1 MERQL
6 HVKVGERIPKKNKL
20 TDIKGKMVVKDPVL
34 VVDDEV
40 EMRIAMSA
48 ALKRCGYP
56 VELSHNAIDALN
68 KFRKNKYSLVITDMT
83 MPKRSGLELLK
94 DIKAI
99 DAEIPVILITAYGT
113 IDTAI
118 SAMKHGAFDY
128 VQKPFDFDTFIFLI
142 ERALTFKKELGI
154 ALAKAENGAKKGADK
169 KADDSPP
176 ESPQAKEIITED
188 ANMKNLLEV
197 AKNVAP
203 SKACILI
210 QSESGTGKELL
221 AKFIHNHSDRAER
234 PFVAI
239 NCAALP
245 ENLLESELFGH
256 KKGAFTGAI
265 HEHRGK
271 FEQANGGTIL
281 LDEISEMPLSLQA
294 KLLRVLQEY
303 TVDRVGGTETIDVD
317 VRVIATTNRVLLEC
331 VENKTFREDL
341 YFRLNVIPMV
351 LPPLRERKG
360 DVTILAS
367 YFAAKYARINNKS
380 TPELHE
386 DVLKVLQN
394 YNWRGNIRELEN
406 IMERAVLLCNGEI
419 VTVTNLLMAP
429 VSIQKAVS
437 ANKNEPV
444 KSEKSAS
451 ETEDTG
457 SSEDDPMILE
467 LEVGISMA
475 EAEKKLIF
483 ETLKQTKGNR
493 TRAAEILGISIRT
506 LRNKLNEYKESGET
520 MDL

>member
-1 MERQL
+1 
-6 HVKVGERIPKKNKL
+6 
-20 TDIKGKMVVKDPVL
+20 MVVKDPVL

-99 DAEIPVILITAYGT
+99 NPEIPVILITAYGT

-142 ERALTFKKELGI
+142 ERALAFKREMPLDDR
-154 ALAKAENGAKKGADK
+154 LQKKPKK
-169 KADDSPP
+169 KADDEIP
-176 ESPQAKEIITED
+176 EGLLTKEIITD
-188 ANMKNLLEV
+188 DLNMKHLLNV

-221 AKFIHNHSDRAER
+221 ARFIHNHSDRGDR
-234 PFVAI
+234 PVVAI

-265 HEHRGK
+265 NEHRGK

-303 TVDRVGGTETIDVD
+303 TIDRVGGSETIAVD

-331 VENKTFREDL
+331 VE
-341 YFRLNVIPMV
+341 
-351 LPPLRERKG
+351 
-360 DVTILAS
+360 
-367 YFAAKYARINNKS
+367 
-380 TPELHE
+380 
-386 DVLKVLQN
+386 
-394 YNWRGNIRELEN
+394 
-406 IMERAVLLCNGEI
+406 
-419 VTVTNLLMAP
+419 
-429 VSIQKAVS
+429 
-437 ANKNEPV
+437 
-444 KSEKSAS
+444 
-451 ETEDTG
+451 
-457 SSEDDPMILE
+457 
-467 LEVGISMA
+467 
-475 EAEKKLIF
+475 
-483 ETLKQTKGNR
+483 KQTF
-493 TRAAEILGISIRT
+493 
-506 LRNKLNEYKESGET
+506 
-520 MDL
+520 

>member
-1 MERQL
+1 
-6 HVKVGERIPKKNKL
+6 
-20 TDIKGKMVVKDPVL
+20 MVVKDPVL

-68 KFRKNKYSLVITDMT
+68 KFRKNKYSVVITDMT

-99 DAEIPVILITAYGT
+99 DSDIPVILITAYGT

-142 ERALTFKKELGI
+142 ERALSFKKELGVGMV
-154 ALAKAENGAKKGADK
+154 KAENGSKKGGAK
-169 KADDSPP
+169 KADEEPL

-188 ANMKNLLEV
+188 PNMNNLLEV
-197 AKNVAP
+197 AKNVAR

-331 VENKTFREDL
+331 VENQTFREDL

-360 DVTILAS
+360 DVSILAG
-367 YFAAKYARINNKS
+367 YFAEKYARINSK
-380 TPELHE
+380 PRPAIHE
-386 DVLKVLQN
+386 DVMKVLQN

-406 IMERAVLLCNGEI
+406 IMERAVLLCDGETI
-419 VTVTNLLMAP
+419 TVNNLLMAP
-429 VSIQKAVS
+429 VSIQKAVLS
-437 ANKNEPV
+437 GKKES
-444 KSEKSAS
+444 SEGEKKAVDP
-451 ETEDTG
+451 EKIE
-457 SSEDDPMILE
+457 SSEDDPLT
-467 LEVGISMA
+467 LVLNVGISMA

-520 MDL
+520 IDI

>member
-1 MERQL
+1 
-6 HVKVGERIPKKNKL
+6 
-20 TDIKGKMVVKDPVL
+20 MVVKDPVL

-99 DAEIPVILITAYGT
+99 NPDIPVILITAYGT

-142 ERALTFKKELGI
+142 ERALSFKRELGVGT
-154 ALAKAENGAKKGADK
+154 AKIEERLKKGTGK
-169 KADDSPP
+169 KADDEIP
-176 ESPQAKEIITED
+176 EGLLTKEIITD
-188 ANMKNLLEV
+188 DLNMKHLLDV

-221 AKFIHNHSDRAER
+221 ARFIHNHSDRADR

-265 HEHRGK
+265 NEHRGK

-303 TVDRVGGTETIDVD
+303 TIDRVGGSETIAVD

-331 VENKTFREDL
+331 VEKQTFREDL

-351 LPPLRERKG
+351 LPPLRDRKG
-360 DVTILAS
+360 DVSILAS
-367 YFAAKYARINNKS
+367 YFVEKYARINNKPL
-380 TPELHE
+380 PEIHD

-406 IMERAVLLCNGEI
+406 IMERAVLLCNGETI
-419 VTVTNLLMAP
+419 TVSNLLMTP
-429 VSIQKAVS
+429 VSIQQAVAS
-437 ANKNEPV
+437 APRTAASEKPPVESV
-444 KSEKSAS
+444 KSKDGE
-451 ETEDTG
+451 EE
-457 SSEDDPMILE
+457 PMILA
-467 LEVGISMA
+467 LKVGISMA
-475 EAEKKLIF
+475 EAEKQLIF
-483 ETLKQTKGNR
+483 KTLRQTNGNR

-506 LRNKLNEYKESGET
+506 LRNKLNEYKDAGET
-520 MDL
+520 IDF

>member
-1 MERQL
+1 
-6 HVKVGERIPKKNKL
+6 
-20 TDIKGKMVVKDPVL
+20 MVVKDPVL

-142 ERALTFKKELGI
+142 ERALSFKKETIEKDKDL
-154 ALAKAENGAKKGADK
+154 KKSPPK
-169 KADDSPP
+169 KPDGPP

-188 ANMKNLLEV
+188 PSMKNLLDV

-303 TVDRVGGTETIDVD
+303 TVDRVGGSETIDVD

-331 VENKTFREDL
+331 VENQTFREDL

-360 DVTILAS
+360 DVTILAG
-367 YFAAKYARINNKS
+367 YFAAKYARINNRD
-380 TPELHE
+380 TPVLHE

-406 IMERAVLLCNGEI
+406 IMERAVLLCNGET
-419 VTVTNLLMAP
+419 VTVSNLLMAP
-429 VSIQKAVS
+429 VSIQKAALS
-437 ANKNEPV
+437 NKNEPPQRE
-444 KSEKSAS
+444 KNLSEPEKTDN
-451 ETEDTG
+451 TED
-457 SSEDDPMILE
+457 DHMILE
-467 LEVGISMA
+467 LKVGISMA

>member
-1 MERQL
+1 
-6 HVKVGERIPKKNKL
+6 
-20 TDIKGKMVVKDPVL
+20 VVKDPIL

-68 KFRKNKYSLVITDMT
+68 KFRKNRYSLVITDMT

-94 DIKAI
+94 DIKGLNP
-99 DAEIPVILITAYGT
+99 DIPVILITAYGT

-142 ERALTFKKELGI
+142 ERALSFKREIGV
-154 ALAKAENGAKKGADK
+154 ATATVTETGPKKGAPRK
-169 KADDSPP
+169 GEEEPGNGVHV
-176 ESPQAKEIITED
+176 KEIITED
-188 ANMKNLLEV
+188 PNMKNLLDV
-197 AKNVAP
+197 ARNVAP

-221 AKFIHNHSDRAER
+221 ARFIHNHSDRADR

-265 HEHRGK
+265 NEHRGK

-303 TVDRVGGTETIDVD
+303 TVDRVGGTETIPVD

-331 VENKTFREDL
+331 VENQTFREDL

-360 DVTILAS
+360 DVRILAD
-367 YFAAKYARINNKS
+367 YFVKKYAAVNNK
-380 TPELHE
+380 PVPKVHE
-386 DVLKVLQN
+386 DVHKVLQN

-406 IMERAVLLCNGEI
+406 IMERAVLLSNGEEI
-419 VTVTNLLMAP
+419 TVNNLLMSP
-429 VSIQKAVS
+429 VSIQKGMKV
-437 ANKNEPV
+437 
-444 KSEKSAS
+444 
-451 ETEDTG
+451 DTG
-457 SSEDDPMILE
+457 KTEPGVEKTTATEKPEEAGDETPTLK
-467 LEVGISMA
+467 LKVGISMA
-475 EAEKKLIF
+475 EAEKQLIF
-483 ETLKQTKGNR
+483 ETLKQTQGNR
-493 TRAAEILGISIRT
+493 TKAADILGISIRT
-506 LRNKLNEYKESGET
+506 LRNKLNEYKEAGET
-520 MDL
+520 FDFD